1 MGGPGFLEW
10 MEWGRGLIISGVLRG
25 RSVGKILEMLWSWGV
40 VEASLYGELE
50 GSLSI
55 LLGGILERV
64 ALRNSETYGRG
75 CGWGLVVAAPP

>member
-1 MGGPGFLEW
+1 MEW

-40 VEASLYGELE
+40 VAASLYGELE

-55 LLGGILERV
+55 MWVGHFGKSGTQEFWNLWEGVWVSCDSGGHPMV
-64 ALRNSETYGRG
+64 
-75 CGWGLVVAAPP
+75 